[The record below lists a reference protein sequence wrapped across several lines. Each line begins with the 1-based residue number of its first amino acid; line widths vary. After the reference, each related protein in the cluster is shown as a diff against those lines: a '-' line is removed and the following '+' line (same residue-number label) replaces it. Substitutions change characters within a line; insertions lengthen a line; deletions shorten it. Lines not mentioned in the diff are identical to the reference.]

1 MILLKRLVERI
12 FSRITVEIFSTPL
25 AMDIPRRHQLFD
37 SNGELNPEFSSQYLP
52 PSSLYSHM

>member
-1 MILLKRLVERI
+1 MMLLKRLVERI
-12 FSRITVEIFSTPL
+12 FSRITVEIFSTL

-37 SNGELNPEFSSQYLP
+37 SNGDLNPEFSSQCLP